1 MSENVTQKE
10 SDFQEKSKPFVVPI
24 PDEKRRLMQ
33 LKYKLFLDGVR
44 KGKKGVWSGC
54 TIDIKEKE
62 QMFGGELC
70 LGKVKGSCE
79 AVPCDEDSA
88 EVKECDDRMEL
99 YAMISG
105 LKKVLDEFDE
115 ETKQFVKIH
124 VFSDSVYAINVARE
138 WISLW
143 KDTNFVNRP
152 NADLLAELDPL
163 LNMCQL
169 EFQWMPQDDCEQMEK
184 CRNTCLS
191 SL

>member
-1 MSENVTQKE
+1 MSDNVEQKE
-10 SDFQEKSKPFVVPI
+10 TESPERSKPFVVPI

-62 QMFGGELC
+62 LMFGGE
-70 LGKVKGSCE
+70 VECE
-79 AVPCDEDSA
+79 ADNEETSMGCDL
-88 EVKECDDRMEL
+88 VKECDDRMEL

-105 LKKVLDEFDE
+105 LKKVLHEFDE

-143 KDTNFVNRP
+143 KDSNFANRP
-152 NADLLAELDPL
+152 NSDLLAELDPL
-163 LNMCQL
+163 LSMCQL
-169 EFQWMPQDDCEQMEK
+169 EFQWMPQDDCEQMEN
-184 CRNTCLS
+184 CRNACLNR
-191 SL
+191 